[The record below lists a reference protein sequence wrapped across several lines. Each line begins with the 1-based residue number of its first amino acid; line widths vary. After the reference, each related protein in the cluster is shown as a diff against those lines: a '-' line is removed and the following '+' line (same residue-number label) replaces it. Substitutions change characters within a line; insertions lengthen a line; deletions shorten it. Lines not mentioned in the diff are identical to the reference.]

1 MRIILLLLFVAFS
14 LNAQKKANFK
24 AAEKFSQD
32 NLSKMLKS
40 TSVSP
45 KWFEESDKFWY
56 SYTTTSGKNY
66 YVVDPNR
73 RTKSKLFD
81 NLQFAS
87 NLSEL
92 TRKPVNHNNLELD
105 GLELKKDNRTLVF
118 NIDSI
123 EYKYDIIN
131 KTLKKGD
138 TIPKEDENDWANYSP
153 DSTYIVFSKNHN
165 LYLMEVGDEDSV
177 EIQLSEDGERWFSY
191 QWKHGDT
198 TSDKRMRARARWFKD
213 SKKIYSNRSDSR
225 KVDELFV
232 INTLKEPRPELEVY
246 KYAMPGE
253 MNVPQEI
260 LEIFDVS
267 SRSRIT
273 VEEDKYIDQTISLYL
288 TKEKS
293 DRLYMVRLNRTSDTL
308 DVSYINTSD
317 GSIKFLFEDVN
328 HPYHNW
334 NYRQLAVLNEGKELI
349 YWSEKNGWGQLYLYD
364 GNTGRLK
371 NKITNGG

>member
-92 TRKPVNHNNLELD
+92 TRKPVNHKNLELD

-131 KTLKKGD
+131 KTLKRGH
-138 TIPKEDENDWANYSP
+138 TNCLL
-153 DSTYIVFSKNHN
+153 STS
-165 LYLMEVGDEDSV
+165 
-177 EIQLSEDGERWFSY
+177 
-191 QWKHGDT
+191 
-198 TSDKRMRARARWFKD
+198 
-213 SKKIYSNRSDSR
+213 
-225 KVDELFV
+225 
-232 INTLKEPRPELEVY
+232 PRPRDATLSG
-246 KYAMPGE
+246 MPC
-253 MNVPQEI
+253 
-260 LEIFDVS
+260 
-267 SRSRIT
+267 
-273 VEEDKYIDQTISLYL
+273 
-288 TKEKS
+288 
-293 DRLYMVRLNRTSDTL
+293 
-308 DVSYINTSD
+308 
-317 GSIKFLFEDVN
+317 
-328 HPYHNW
+328 W
-334 NYRQLAVLNEGKELI
+334 A
-349 YWSEKNGWGQLYLYD
+349 
-364 GNTGRLK
+364 
-371 NKITNGG
+371 

>member
-138 TIPKEDENDWANYSP
+138 TIPKEEKNAWANYSP

-213 SKKIYSNRSDSR
+213 SKKY
-225 KVDELFV
+225 
-232 INTLKEPRPELEVY
+232 
-246 KYAMPGE
+246 
-253 MNVPQEI
+253 I
-260 LEIFDVS
+260 LIGQIQGKLMSFLLLIHS
-267 SRSRIT
+267 
-273 VEEDKYIDQTISLYL
+273 
-288 TKEKS
+288 KS
-293 DRLYMVRLNRTSDTL
+293 
-308 DVSYINTSD
+308 
-317 GSIKFLFEDVN
+317 
-328 HPYHNW
+328 H
-334 NYRQLAVLNEGKELI
+334 VLNSKFISMRCLV
-349 YWSEKNGWGQLYLYD
+349 K
-364 GNTGRLK
+364 
-371 NKITNGG
+371 

>member
-92 TRKPVNHNNLELD
+92 SRKPVNHNNLKLD
-105 GLELKKDNRTLVF
+105 GPELKKDNRTLVF

-123 EYKYDIIN
+123 EW
-131 KTLKKGD
+131 TLED
-138 TIPKEDENDWANYSP
+138 HAYVHVWILFAYIFYLPSVLAIP
-153 DSTYIVFSKNHN
+153 
-165 LYLMEVGDEDSV
+165 
-177 EIQLSEDGERWFSY
+177 
-191 QWKHGDT
+191 
-198 TSDKRMRARARWFKD
+198 
-213 SKKIYSNRSDSR
+213 
-225 KVDELFV
+225 
-232 INTLKEPRPELEVY
+232 
-246 KYAMPGE
+246 
-253 MNVPQEI
+253 
-260 LEIFDVS
+260 VS
-267 SRSRIT
+267 FT
-273 VEEDKYIDQTISLYL
+273 
-288 TKEKS
+288 
-293 DRLYMVRLNRTSDTL
+293 
-308 DVSYINTSD
+308 
-317 GSIKFLFEDVN
+317 F
-328 HPYHNW
+328 
-334 NYRQLAVLNEGKELI
+334 
-349 YWSEKNGWGQLYLYD
+349 
-364 GNTGRLK
+364 
-371 NKITNGG
+371 